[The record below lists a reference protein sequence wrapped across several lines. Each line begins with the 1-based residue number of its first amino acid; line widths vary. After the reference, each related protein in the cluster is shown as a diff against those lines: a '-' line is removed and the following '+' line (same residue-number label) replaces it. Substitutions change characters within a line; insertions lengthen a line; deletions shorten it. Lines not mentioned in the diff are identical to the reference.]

1 MSEKASILSSN
12 VVWVAGIVVA
22 MGVSVYAL
30 VASGVLDGSDQT
42 PVDDTA
48 AVQTPAPN
56 TQPSE
61 DKAADNAT
69 EVASNTEAKE
79 EKDVSEQS
87 VGADSSS
94 EDPDGGAE
102 AASPVSGA
110 ESATDA
116 GEAAA
121 SDSGTDVSSASPES
135 PKEAPAVQ
143 DIIAPSFDVVRI
155 DAEGN
160 TVVAGTAAPDAMLSV
175 LLDGEEIALAPADI
189 TGKFAAI
196 LTIEPSE
203 APRVLSLVERREEG
217 DVPSD
222 ATVIVAPV
230 ISIAQETPQT
240 VPAQTEVA
248 SDTSKVS
255 EAVSESVAEA
265 SDGTAGND
273 TQSQALAETAEQSGT
288 ATTEAAD
295 TVSAEASTAAAATA
309 TQDAE
314 TAVTAA
320 APEAAK
326 APAVIVSD
334 SEGVRVV
341 QAPAA
346 SDTAPEVLANVSI
359 DSISYSDA
367 GAVNVSGRGNPGAF
381 VRLYL
386 DNQLTATTQIG
397 DAGLWATQLNEVAG
411 GIYDLRA
418 DEVDS
423 EGKVQSRILTPFKRE
438 TPETVAKARAM
449 AEAQTE
455 TAAAV
460 EDAEPSPE
468 TTSAS
473 DDAPA
478 QEAKTA
484 ETAMVAEAAPT
495 SATEETVV
503 VSQASQD
510 AASDAADGGVAEEA
524 APAEDSATQAAKT
537 TPTPDAPAQQPAEAS
552 NAETASE
559 ATPVDTAEAASA
571 PVTAATEESDAA
583 PEPSTEDTP
592 QAPVRIVT
600 VQPGSTLWAIARDR
614 YGEGE
619 MYVRVF
625 EANKDK
631 IRDPDLI
638 YPGQVFSVPE
648 E

>member
-42 PVDDTA
+42 SADDTA
-48 AVQTPAPN
+48 AVQTPATN
-56 TQPSE
+56 TQPAE
-61 DKAADNAT
+61 DKATDNAT
-69 EVASNTEAKE
+69 EVASNAEAKE

-94 EDPDGGAE
+94 ENSDGVGE
-102 AASPVSGA
+102 TASSVSGA
-110 ESATDA
+110 ESATDV

-121 SDSGTDVSSASPES
+121 SDSGTDVSSATPES

-175 LLDGEEIALAPADI
+175 LLDGEEIALAPADT

-196 LTIEPSE
+196 LAIEPSQ
-203 APRVLSLVERREEG
+203 APRVLSLVERRDEG

-230 ISIAQETPQT
+230 ISVAQEAPQT
-240 VPAQTEVA
+240 APAQTDVA
-248 SDTSKVS
+248 SDASKVS
-255 EAVSESVAEA
+255 ETFSESVAEA

-273 TQSQALAETAEQSGT
+273 TQSQALTETAEQSGT

-295 TVSAEASTAAAATA
+295 TESAEASTAAATA
-309 TQDAE
+309 TQDVE
-314 TAVTAA
+314 TAATAA
-320 APEAAK
+320 APETAK

-334 SEGVRVV
+334 SQGVRVV

-346 SDTAPEVLANVSI
+346 SDTATEVLANVSI

-397 DAGLWATQLNEVAG
+397 DAGLWATQLNDVAG

-418 DEVDS
+418 DEVDA

-524 APAEDSATQAAKT
+524 APAEDSATQAAKA

-571 PVTAATEESDAA
+571 PVTAVTEESDAA